1 MLKKRKKLWA
11 MFLSAAMIITQ
22 LPAEAMAENME
33 SEDTVADGT
42 IASFS
47 SLDSDV
53 LNQTVEA
60 GTELSELLLPD
71 TVTAAIYHVTE
82 NMVTTE
88 EESTKEDNEK
98 KETNVTISEEE
109 IPVIWNSAPVYDG
122 SVEGNYIFTA
132 DVGGN
137 LLSMDT
143 KPPQIT
149 VTVIENTEQKDD
161 IEQNISVIQ
170 PVEPLPCTKTEGCIL
185 EELHEGECVANE
197 PQLTSNMVLGAEQ
210 TYGTPVNGDGYS
222 FDPDTKI
229 LTISSDGGTTA
240 WNSNSSIA
248 VYDIE
253 EIVIQEGVASIG
265 RQAFMSCTN
274 MVKVSFPET
283 LTSIEEQAFSSCT
296 SLENVTLPDGITYLP
311 DSIFRNCNSLTNITF
326 PKELLRIDNNAFL
339 ECSKL
344 EEVNFPSKLTRIE
357 KEVFN
362 GCYSLSKVT
371 FPSTLEYLGNSAFF
385 KCTSLTEITLP
396 NSLVS
401 IGQQAFYE
409 SGLTSITIPEKVA
422 SVGLW
427 AFMGCR
433 DLKTVTFLGKD
444 APAFGDDIFKYI
456 TPAPIVYV
464 LDGASG
470 YESLGYET
478 IYQTMYPDILS
489 QPQDLSVVTGRGAV
503 FNVEAEGLY
512 PLSFLWQV
520 DKGNG
525 FADITDG
532 TVCNTSSYTINAVDL
547 EMSGWRYQ
555 CIITN
560 HYGSATTNAA
570 VLTVEK
576 KEVTDIAVTGITA
589 PKAGAAPDMNADVD
603 GSAGYTAE
611 NITWKTGNTPVSG
624 SFVYDTVYTV
634 SVTLKAKQD
643 YRFADIV
650 NGTINGEVSGINRI
664 NDNEVILSYTFN
676 KTDTELPELANYKLF
691 APVVVRAQIIKT
703 IKDGVK
709 KDYLVPNFNYDA
721 SAHISNTTVCKSSN
735 LETKPQSSDTAI
747 RDNMFT
753 SDESVMGG
761 QITVLIIKYERETGY
776 SISAPL
782 AAAIFTNND
791 RIRGLEVKEVTAV
804 NRQGVVKFLPDR
816 FYGG

>member
-1 MLKKRKKLWA
+1 MLKKRIKLWA
-11 MFLSAAMIITQ
+11 MFLSAAMITTQ

-33 SEDTVADGT
+33 SEDTAADGT

-71 TVTAAIYHVTE
+71 TVTAAVYHVTE

-88 EESTKEDNEK
+88 EEGTKEDNEK

-109 IPVIWNSAPVYDG
+109 IPVIWNSEPVYDG

-137 LLSMDT
+137 LLLMDT

-149 VTVIENTEQKDD
+149 VTVVENTEQKDD
-161 IEQNISVIQ
+161 IEQNISEIQ

-197 PQLTSNMVLGAEQ
+197 PQPTSNMVLGAEQ
-210 TYGTPVNGDGYS
+210 TYGTPVKGDGYS

-229 LTISSDGGTTA
+229 LTISSNGGTTA
-240 WNSNSSIA
+240 WKSNSSIG
-248 VYDIE
+248 VGDIK
-253 EIVIQEGVASIG
+253 EIVIQEGVTSIG
-265 RQAFMSCTN
+265 IRAFLGCTN
-274 MVKVSFPET
+274 MVNVSFPKT
-283 LTSIEEQAFSSCT
+283 ITSIEDAAFSSCT
-296 SLENVTLPDGITYLP
+296 SLENVILPDGITYIP
-311 DSIFRNCNSLTNITF
+311 KSIFRKCTSLTNITF
-326 PKELLRIDNNAFL
+326 PKELTYIAARAFQD
-339 ECSKL
+339 CSKL
-344 EEVNFPSKLTRIE
+344 EEVNFPSKLTYIE
-357 KEVFN
+357 SEGFS
-362 GCYSLSKVT
+362 GCTSLSKVT
-371 FPSTLEYLGNSAFF
+371 FPSTFDNIGQYVFF
-385 KCTSLTEITLP
+385 KCKSLTEITLP
-396 NSLVS
+396 NSLVH
-401 IGQQAFYE
+401 IGPQAFYE

-422 SVGLW
+422 SVGQW
-427 AFMGCR
+427 AFMDCR
-433 DLKTVTFLGKD
+433 NLKTVTFLGKD
-444 APAFGDDIFKYI
+444 APAFGDGIFKYI
-456 TPAPIVYV
+456 MPAPIIYV
-464 LDGASG
+464 PDGASG

-478 IYQTMYPDILS
+478 IFQTIYPDIKS
-489 QPQDLSVVTGRGAV
+489 HPQDLSVVTGSGAV
-503 FNVEAEGLY
+503 FCVEAESSY

-560 HYGSATTNAA
+560 PYGSATTNAA

-576 KEVTDIAVTGITA
+576 KEVTDIAVTGITS
-589 PKAGAAPDMNADVD
+589 PEVGAAPDMNADVD

-624 SFVYDTVYTV
+624 SFIYDTVYTV
-634 SVTLKAKQD
+634 SVILKANQD
-643 YRFADIV
+643 CRFADIV

-676 KTDTELPELANYKLF
+676 KTEAEPPESANNKLF
-691 APVVVRAQIIKT
+691 APVVARAKIIKT

-721 SAHISNTTVCKSSN
+721 PAHISNTTVGKSSY
-735 LETKPQSSDTAI
+735 LDTKPRSSDTDI
-747 RDNMFT
+747 GDNMFIF
-753 SDESVMGG
+753 DESVTGE
-761 QITVLIIKYERETGY
+761 QLSELIIKYERETGY

-782 AAAIFTNND
+782 AAAILTNND
-791 RIRGLEVKEVTAV
+791 RLSGLEVKEVTAW
-804 NRQGVVKFLPDR
+804 KKIDR
-816 FYGG
+816 EW